1 MGLSLSLFVKRLANA
16 CLCFD
21 SCNAENSAE
30 PRDSPCY
37 LSLAVSTSVYQR
49 EDKMSNKE
57 KVTHDGE
64 LSEQQLDKVAGGQ
77 EVRKMETIVVT
88 AKRLPPEAKV
98 VKMET
103 IVVTAQRDRPDLAGT
118 KLAQADANKKKN

>member
-1 MGLSLSLFVKRLANA
+1 MA
-16 CLCFD
+16 
-21 SCNAENSAE
+21 
-30 PRDSPCY
+30 
-37 LSLAVSTSVYQR
+37 T
-49 EDKMSNKE
+49 KE
-57 KVTHDGE
+57 KNRHEGE

-88 AKRLPPEAKV
+88 AKRLPPEQKV

-118 KLAQADANKKKN
+118 KVAQADSKKKQN